1 MAIQQCRD
9 VFVKVRI
16 GGRFYDSNAYE
27 CKCDQCASVSVKKG
41 DDAGIAHEKAW
52 KEGFRPRSSGAVHLP
67 MKWECA
73 RCIAK
78 RTAA

>member
-1 MAIQQCRD
+1 MAIQQCND

-16 GGRFYDSNAYE
+16 GGRFYDANAWN
-27 CKCDQCASVSVKKG
+27 CRCDLCGAVSVKTG

-52 KEGFRPRSSGAVHLP
+52 KEGFRPRANLDVSKP

-73 RCIAK
+73 ACIAK
-78 RTAA
+78 RTMA